1 MIYIYES
8 LGTSFIKLGY
18 TKNTNVYYRIKDG
31 FGTNKH
37 PSELCGKLE
46 PLNLKLNC
54 VFQGDTYIESV
65 MKTLFPPF
73 CGEFYKKEYLNI
85 LTTVLGFITID
96 GPIFERPHDDFF
108 AITFEKL
115 LCCGGQ
121 VYNCTICN
129 KVFQREHK
137 LYEHTKEVH
146 NGGNRVSCLCGKLIL
161 KRNLKRHRENN
172 CN

>member
-73 CGEFYKKEYLNI
+73 CGEFYKK
-85 LTTVLGFITID
+85 
-96 GPIFERPHDDFF
+96 R
-108 AITFEKL
+108 
-115 LCCGGQ
+115 
-121 VYNCTICN
+121 IC
-129 KVFQREHK
+129 K
-137 LYEHTKEVH
+137 Y
-146 NGGNRVSCLCGKLIL
+146 I
-161 KRNLKRHRENN
+161 NN
-172 CN
+172 CVRIYNNRWSNF